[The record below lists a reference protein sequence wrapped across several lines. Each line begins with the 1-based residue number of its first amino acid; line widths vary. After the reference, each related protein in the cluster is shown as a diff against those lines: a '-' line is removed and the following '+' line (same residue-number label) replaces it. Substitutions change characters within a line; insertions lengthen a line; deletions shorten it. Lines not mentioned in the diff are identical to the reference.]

1 MSPEATSN
9 PIGPFRLRQVD
20 KDSLRKPT
28 SEVAEKQDANQTE
41 ADFMRD
47 LDKATRRRAK
57 A

>member
-20 KDSLRKPT
+20 QDSQRKPT
-28 SEVAEKQDANQTE
+28 PEVAEKQDGDQTE

-47 LDKATRRRAK
+47 LDKAMQRQAK

>member
-20 KDSLRKPT
+20 NAALLKP
-28 SEVAEKQDANQTE
+28 APGIDKKQDADQAE
-41 ADFMRD
+41 ANSMGD
-47 LDKATRRRAK
+47 LDKVTQPPAK